1 MTTPPT
7 PTCATCRFS
16 KPTADYKHLVR
27 CYRNPPLSGG
37 DAVYWPQ
44 VAKESWCGEHKP
56 AAVSASAKPDSLSRA
71 MELLSDVATA
81 AEDVYATM
89 ARETVTAGDLMAPM
103 ARLRE
108 ALEAAKGGK

>member
-1 MTTPPT
+1 MTNPT

-56 AAVSASAKPDSLSRA
+56 AAPATPEKPDAGARA
-71 MELLSDVATA
+71 M
-81 AEDVYATM
+81 
-89 ARETVTAGDLMAPM
+89 DL
-103 ARLRE
+103 LRE
-108 ALEAAKGGK
+108 VNNLIDKHVCEWVKVNPSWPERVRNLLRESGEGAK

>member
-1 MTTPPT
+1 MTT

-16 KPTADYKHLVR
+16 KPTVDYKHLVR

-56 AAVSASAKPDSLSRA
+56 AATPEKPDAGARA
-71 MELLSDVATA
+71 MELLRGVYKLDDENKYQFVSLKVNPGWSDRV
-81 AEDVYATM
+81 
-89 ARETVTAGDLMAPM
+89 RDL
-103 ARLRE
+103 LRE
-108 ALEAAKGGK
+108 SGEEAK

>member
-1 MTTPPT
+1 MTTQPT

-56 AAVSASAKPDSLSRA
+56 AAPAKSDDGARA
-71 MELLSDVATA
+71 LELLSEIGKLADKQVC
-81 AEDVYATM
+81 EWVKVNPCWPE
-89 ARETVTAGDLMAPM
+89 RVRKL
-103 ARLRE
+103 LRE
-108 ALEAAKGGK
+108 SGEEAK